1 MPKTFSDSERSFIK
15 EKLIEE
21 AKKNLALYG
30 IRKTTVDDLVKRV
43 GIPKGTFYLF
53 YESKELLFF
62 DVFCDL
68 HDEFQEKMMA
78 EISAVKNDID
88 AEMMTAIIFKLY
100 KSLDGSYL
108 LKLMTS
114 GELELLFRKLPA
126 EFSEIHAEKDDFRV
140 EELVSM
146 VPNMKK
152 ENIRVFSAAIRAIF
166 ISLLHKQEVGEEV
179 FDEALRIMIRG
190 VVIQMF
196 EGAKQ

>member
-1 MPKTFSDSERSFIK
+1 
-15 EKLIEE
+15 
-21 AKKNLALYG
+21 
-30 IRKTTVDDLVKRV
+30 
-43 GIPKGTFYLF
+43 
-53 YESKELLFF
+53 
-62 DVFCDL
+62 
-68 HDEFQEKMMA
+68 
-78 EISAVKNDID
+78 
-88 AEMMTAIIFKLY
+88 MMTAIIFKLY